1 MTLVLL
7 LLLGCAPEPAT
18 DATATPAAATRPPT
32 PIAAPSPP
40 APTADAPPVAP
51 PPAAKPNPPA
61 GPTICGLSP
70 RDSGPYDAALEAFGR
85 AAGLDHPDAFASV
98 ATTLHRTGRL
108 PDCYLTKRDAEAGGW
123 SPGEPVWTDLPG
135 RAIGGDRFGNRERR
149 LPDSTVG
156 YVEADLDDDGGRR
169 GAHRL
174 VFSKDTKGAWRMWVT
189 VDHYEHFSSVADA
202 MEKAP

>member
-1 MTLVLL
+1 MTLL
-7 LLLGCAPEPAT
+7 LLLLACAPEPPT
-18 DATATPAAATRPPT
+18 DAAATPAAATRPPT
-32 PIAAPSPP
+32 PIAAPVSSTS
-40 APTADAPPVAP
+40 TADAPPVAP
-51 PPAAKPNPPA
+51 PAATPTPPS

-70 RDSGPYDAALEAFGR
+70 RDTGPNDAALEAFGR

-108 PDCYLTKRDAEAGGW
+108 PDCYVTKRDAEARGW

-135 RAIGGDRFGNRERR
+135 AAIGGDRFGNRERR

-202 MEKAP
+202 MEKSP